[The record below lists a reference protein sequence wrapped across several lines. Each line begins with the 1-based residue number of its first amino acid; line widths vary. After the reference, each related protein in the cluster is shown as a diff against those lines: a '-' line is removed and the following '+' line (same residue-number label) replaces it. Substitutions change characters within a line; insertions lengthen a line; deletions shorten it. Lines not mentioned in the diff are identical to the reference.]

1 MTKLTAGV
9 GAALALCLYAVPADA
24 QATRTWVS
32 GTGSDAAACSRNAPC
47 ATFFG
52 ALSKTAAGG
61 EINCVDAGGFGAF
74 TISKSITID
83 CGGAV
88 GSILATLGVTG
99 ININA
104 GVNDKIVI
112 RNLNIQGT
120 GTGGNG
126 IRFTA
131 GLHVTVDNVTITG
144 FTSRGI
150 DVDKSA
156 SGNLYVRDTRITN
169 VATGIRLF
177 TGAGVVNAQ
186 IDNLRIDNAST
197 SGLEVASGSTIASIS
212 NSVITNAAG
221 SGLLTSG
228 GGFINASRT
237 TIAKSGT
244 AVNSNAALGSI
255 RVSAMNLQD
264 NGTGFAI
271 AGGATISSAG
281 NNKVIGAVGAFPN
294 GGAIPFR

>member
-1 MTKLTAGV
+1 MNKLGL
-9 GAALALCLYAVPADA
+9 GAALVLCAYALPANA

-32 GTGSDAAACSRNAPC
+32 GVGSDANSCSRSAPC
-47 ATFFG
+47 ATFSA
-52 ALSKTAAGG
+52 ALTKTNSGG

-74 TISKSITID
+74 TITKSITID

-88 GSILATLGVTG
+88 GSILANGTNGIVVT
-99 ININA
+99 A
-104 GVNDKIVI
+104 GVNDKIVL
-112 RNLNIQGT
+112 RNLNIQGV
-120 GTGGNG
+120 GAGSNG

-131 GLHVTVDNVTITG
+131 GLHLTVDNVTITG

-156 SGNLYVRDTRITN
+156 SANLYVRDTRIAN
-169 VATGIRLF
+169 IATGIRLF
-177 TGAGVVNAQ
+177 TGLGGINAQ
-186 IDNLRIDNAST
+186 LDNVHIDNASA

-212 NSVITNAAG
+212 NSVIMNAAG
-221 SGLLTSG
+221 SGLLMSG

-237 TIAKSGT
+237 TIARSGI
-244 AVNSNAALGSI
+244 AVNSNASSGSI

-264 NGTGFAI
+264 NSTGFAV
-271 AGGATISSAG
+271 ASGATISSAG
-281 NNKVIGAVGAFPN
+281 NNKVIGTVGVSPN